1 MSEIKWLENELKR
14 FARKYYL
21 NIFLQRLALFVLFAF
36 ALVFLVSYVEYAF
49 WMGSGARR
57 AIFFSGTGL
66 LLLFF
71 IRFLSGPLIEFVGF
85 RKSLSDRDF
94 ALIVGKHFSDIDD
107 KILNTLELNS
117 DEKLVYSRDL
127 ILASIQQK
135 ISQIRLKDFKF
146 ALNRKKTL
154 RRMPYL
160 FVPLILFAIMSF
172 SLPDLLIDPLKRI
185 SNFSEEYSKP
195 TPFEFIILNSSMSV
209 AQNSDF
215 ELQVRLKGNEIPEE
229 LFVEYNSVQ
238 KRMSLN
244 ENNVFVYRFNNIK
257 DNVEFRLSAD
267 SYYSDSYSIDVY
279 KKPVIVQYNL
289 KCTYPVYTG
298 KQQEIF
304 SNVSQVVVPRGTNI
318 SISVLTRDADNLHV
332 FSESVEWKAKRNDRY
347 WNIAR
352 SFLTSTSITMFT
364 SNARIAAS
372 DSLDFNIE
380 VLPDEYPKIY
390 VDENVDSMAFMY
402 RYFNGSISD
411 DYGLTKLEFVYRLNR
426 EKFVKDTLISI
437 AIDPMYNEQEFYNA
451 FDFSVLGLRSG
462 DRLEYFFRIYD
473 NDAVSGAKSSKS
485 RVFVFNMPNEDEI
498 DKYIDQKAD
507 QMENELSQLY
517 NDAASVQKEMEKLLN
532 DLKYKNKFSWEEK
545 ERIANVLEKE
555 KDIEER
561 LNKVNQENKS
571 QLQLEEQF
579 GKNNKDLYEKQR
591 QINELMED
599 VMSDELREML
609 NQLEELMKLED
620 KNLKQNLEQMQKDN
634 EDMLQNMDRTIEL
647 YKHLKAEKDLEELI
661 QDLDKLGQKEIDES
675 QSDSEELRSEKQE
688 ELNDQFDKL
697 QEAVD
702 SLNSLNKDLEDP
714 FNLDGLEEKMQKIDS
729 TMQEASDQLEKGK
742 MKKGSSSQ
750 KSAGEQMQE
759 LSEQLSAMKMQMEK
773 ENLGEDILVVREI
786 LENLIQTSFDQEAL
800 MKSLLNTRIADPKY
814 LELIRKQKLIN
825 DNFIVI
831 RDSLVAIG
839 KRQPMVK
846 NVINE
851 ELNKI
856 MYHGERGMDFIQK
869 RQTVG
874 AGTEQQFSLMSM
886 NNLALLLADALKEMQ
901 NAMNQQMKS
910 NGSSQCKNSGN
921 NPGDKSGKKPGEK
934 PSAKSMRELQE
945 QLNQQ
950 MEALQKQMQESG
962 GSTPGMSEQLAKM
975 AAQQEM
981 IRKALQEYQQQL
993 NSEQAGSGS
1002 PLNKPI
1008 EDMEKTEEDLVNK
1021 NLNLE
1026 TLQRQKEILTRLLE
1040 SEKAEMER
1048 DLDEKRESNEANFIN
1063 NGNPVQFFK
1072 YNSLKRRNGT
1082 ELLKT
1087 VPPNLNPFYKQKV
1100 SEYLYKLK

>member
-1 MSEIKWLENELKR
+1 L
-14 FARKYYL
+14 
-21 NIFLQRLALFVLFAF
+21 
-36 ALVFLVSYVEYAF
+36 
-49 WMGSGARR
+49 
-57 AIFFSGTGL
+57 
-66 LLLFF
+66 
-71 IRFLSGPLIEFVGF
+71 
-85 RKSLSDRDF
+85 
-94 ALIVGKHFSDIDD
+94 GK
-107 KILNTLELNS
+107 
-117 DEKLVYSRDL
+117 
-127 ILASIQQK
+127 
-135 ISQIRLKDFKF
+135 
-146 ALNRKKTL
+146 
-154 RRMPYL
+154 
-160 FVPLILFAIMSF
+160 
-172 SLPDLLIDPLKRI
+172 
-185 SNFSEEYSKP
+185 
-195 TPFEFIILNSSMSV
+195 
-209 AQNSDF
+209 
-215 ELQVRLKGNEIPEE
+215 
-229 LFVEYNSVQ
+229 
-238 KRMSLN
+238 
-244 ENNVFVYRFNNIK
+244 
-257 DNVEFRLSAD
+257 
-267 SYYSDSYSIDVY
+267 
-279 KKPVIVQYNL
+279 
-289 KCTYPVYTG
+289 
-298 KQQEIF
+298 
-304 SNVSQVVVPRGTNI
+304 
-318 SISVLTRDADNLHV
+318 
-332 FSESVEWKAKRNDRY
+332 
-347 WNIAR
+347 
-352 SFLTSTSITMFT
+352 
-364 SNARIAAS
+364 
-372 DSLDFNIE
+372 
-380 VLPDEYPKIY
+380 
-390 VDENVDSMAFMY
+390 
-402 RYFNGSISD
+402 
-411 DYGLTKLEFVYRLNR
+411 
-426 EKFVKDTLISI
+426 
-437 AIDPMYNEQEFYNA
+437 
-451 FDFSVLGLRSG
+451 
-462 DRLEYFFRIYD
+462 
-473 NDAVSGAKSSKS
+473 
-485 RVFVFNMPNEDEI
+485 
-498 DKYIDQKAD
+498 
-507 QMENELSQLY
+507 
-517 NDAASVQKEMEKLLN
+517 
-532 DLKYKNKFSWEEK
+532 
-545 ERIANVLEKE
+545 
-555 KDIEER
+555 
-561 LNKVNQENKS
+561 
-571 QLQLEEQF
+571 
-579 GKNNKDLYEKQR
+579 
-591 QINELMED
+591 
-599 VMSDELREML
+599 
-609 NQLEELMKLED
+609 
-620 KNLKQNLEQMQKDN
+620 
-634 EDMLQNMDRTIEL
+634 
-647 YKHLKAEKDLEELI
+647 
-661 QDLDKLGQKEIDES
+661 KEIDES

-702 SLNSLNKDLEDP
+702 SLNALNKDLEDP

-800 MKSLLNTRIADPKY
+800 MKSLLNTRTADPKY

-901 NAMNQQMKS
+901 NSMNQQMKS

-950 MEALQKQMQESG
+950 MEALQKQMQEGG